1 TRRSFDLER
10 FGRLTRWLH
19 WGMAILI
26 IWQFLKLGDR
36 SNDGEHWIVQTLV
49 PWHISIGVALL
60 VLAVVRVLWALKQRP
75 NRPQHV
81 GSTAPLVKAGH
92 FLLYVVMLLLP
103 ITGVLLMVGNGYGL
117 EAFGIQLVAERDNEI
132 AWMASVGSL
141 HSPIAILFV
150 ALVVGHVC
158 AALYHHF
165 VVRDDT
171 LKRMTR

>member
-1 TRRSFDLER
+1 MSDTRDRY
-10 FGRLTRWLH
+10 GRLTRWLH
-19 WGMAILI
+19 WGMALLV

-36 SNDGEHWIVQTLV
+36 INDGEHWIGQTLV

-60 VLAVVRVLWALKQRP
+60 VLALIRVLWAMKQSP
-75 NRPQHV
+75 NRPQHT
-81 GSTAPLVKAGH
+81 GSTAPLVKGGH
-92 FLLYVVMLLLP
+92 FLLYVVMLLVP
-103 ITGVLLMVGNGYGL
+103 ITGALLMVGNGYGL
-117 EAFGIQLVAERDNEI
+117 EAFGIQLVAESEAEI
-132 AWMASVGSL
+132 AWMANIGSL

-171 LKRMTR
+171 LKRMTS